1 MLPEPQRS
9 GLGVAWPFPAALPG
23 SRGCRCPLGPAL
35 LPPVP
40 RGRSGRGRACPCRQG
55 GSRTRRAAA
64 PQPRGAAPHVSG
76 RPCLTGLVPSGS
88 SRLGGGGRGRGPAR
102 PVRAAAGHVGGGS
115 GAASGGAAQRQ
126 HGGGAGRPGPPARP
140 SQAGSRGRRD
150 LLPWPARPPGAR
162 ARRRRRRSPLGRE
175 ELRFRGEGRGGA
187 AGPVPG

>member
-1 MLPEPQRS
+1 MSL
-9 GLGVAWPFPAALPG
+9 ALSP
-23 SRGCRCPLGPAL
+23 RRCPAPGADAARWGRRCCRRSQEAGAAEAVHVRAGRAGPGPAD
-35 LPPVP
+35 
-40 RGRSGRGRACPCRQG
+40 R
-55 GSRTRRAAA
+55 
-64 PQPRGAAPHVSG
+64 QPRGAAPHVPG
-76 RPCLTGLVPSGS
+76 RPCLAGLVPSGS
-88 SRLGGGGRGRGPAR
+88 SRPGGGGGGRGRGPAR

-140 SQAGSRGRRD
+140 SEAGSRGRRD